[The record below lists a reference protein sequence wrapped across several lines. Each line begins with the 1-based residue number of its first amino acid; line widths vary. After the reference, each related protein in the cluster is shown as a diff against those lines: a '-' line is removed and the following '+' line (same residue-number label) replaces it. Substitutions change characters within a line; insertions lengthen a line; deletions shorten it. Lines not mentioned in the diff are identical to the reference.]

1 MSDDEDQAHDLS
13 GGNDDNDQNSDADIG
28 KSSSDNLV
36 SDEEQKD
43 TQNIKLDIQNLIK
56 IQRKS
61 TAKEAKVKEEEVAED
76 NFDDESLAS
85 IFSQDDDEPEEP
97 TKLGKRPAS

>member
-13 GGNDDNDQNSDADIG
+13 GGNDENDQNSDADIG

-43 TQNIKLDIQNLIK
+43 T
-56 IQRKS
+56 
-61 TAKEAKVKEEEVAED
+61 
-76 NFDDESLAS
+76 
-85 IFSQDDDEPEEP
+85 
-97 TKLGKRPAS
+97 